1 MVLGSK
7 KIGSELTA
15 AFLSCLAR
23 LVVNC
28 LGLLLF
34 NGFGVICFEMMKGK
48 ERFGIQLVGGK

>member
-7 KIGSELTA
+7 KIGSELTV
-15 AFLSCLAR
+15 AFFRCLAR

-34 NGFGVICFEMMKGK
+34 NGFRVIWSW
-48 ERFGIQLVGGK
+48 VV